1 MAKYESYH
9 FSPLNNRSMLMPR
22 IKRGE
27 PFVRG
32 NRLVNAFEPVPEDRL
47 IPEYPY
53 CQINTGLTKKE
64 IDVNGETRT
73 YGIYVPE
80 DMRSK
85 GACALILPES
95 GVTAEQFLARENWKE
110 LSEKNKL
117 AYIIFEA
124 EKWNKED
131 VEKEFDFIQKVV
143 DLEFQQRL
151 TVDIC
156 ESYIYPIGLGDGAY
170 AASALGLTYSATYP
184 AFAADGDCGVDPELF
199 EVLRSL
205 PADGIVTMRK
215 PEIAMP
221 GFIIDRSGN
230 TEALK
235 EYMKETVR
243 AEEEGLRNA
252 YGEVYLEKPRT
263 GAYFVNE
270 QPVAQVW
277 LADERSTA
285 GISREELNEAMVNFV
300 LRFSRWGGFGNNHL
314 RAKRTKEQTGVIR
327 IEKEIEGL
335 PRYWD
340 VYVPSCYRAE
350 EEKTYPLVLAIHG
363 FSCNSEYFEM
373 TSDWQRLAE
382 ERGFFVVFASAYP
395 RNVGRARFPVPGWS
409 VWPMEKEGIDETVYF
424 RELLDTVISDY
435 RIDTSRVY
443 AVGHSNGGR
452 MTQTLM
458 RRMPERFAAFG
469 PTGSLAGSSADALAP
484 IDDSVECPVYIMM
497 GEYDIAEA
505 ELREGTAARGTVEL
519 YCRANHAQFNDE
531 NWYDNGNYHTLVLY
545 NEKHVPI
552 VQYTIMK
559 ECPHTYTAEMAQL
572 TWDTFLCHYSRKADG
587 TIEYKG

>member
-9 FSPLNNRSMLMPR
+9 FSPLNNRSMLMPK

-27 PFVRG
+27 PFIRG
-32 NRLVNAFEPVPEDRL
+32 NRLVNTFEPIPEKRL

-53 CQINTGLTKKE
+53 CQINVGLTHKSIE
-64 IDVNGETRT
+64 VNGSVRS
-73 YGIYVPE
+73 YAIYVPC

-85 GACALILPES
+85 GACALIMPEN
-95 GVTAEQFLARENWKE
+95 GVTAEEFLKCENWKE

-143 DLEFQQRL
+143 DLEFSQRL

-170 AASALGLTYSATYP
+170 VASALGLTYSATYP
-184 AFAADGDCGVDPELF
+184 AFAADGDCSVDPELF
-199 EVLRSL
+199 AVLRTL
-205 PADGIVTMRK
+205 PADGIETMRK

-221 GFIIDRSGN
+221 GFIIDRSGKA
-230 TEALK
+230 EATK
-235 EYMKETVR
+235 AYMKETIR
-243 AEEEGLRNA
+243 AKEEGLKNA
-252 YGEVYLEKPRT
+252 YGEVYLETPRR

-270 QPVAQVW
+270 QPVSQVW
-277 LADERSTA
+277 LADESSVS
-285 GISREELNEAMVNFV
+285 GKSREELNEAMVSFV

-314 RAKRTKEQTGVIR
+314 RTKRTLEETGVLR
-327 IEKEIEGL
+327 VEKEVEGL

-340 VYVPSCYRAE
+340 VFVPSCYKPE
-350 EEKTYPLVLAIHG
+350 EETTYPLVLAIHG

-409 VWPMEKEGIDETVYF
+409 VWPMVMEGIDETVYF
-424 RELLDTVISDY
+424 RELLDTTIRDY
-435 RIDTSRVY
+435 KIDTTRVY

-469 PTGSLAGSSADALAP
+469 PTGALAGSNIDALEP
-484 IDDSVECPVYIMM
+484 IDDSIDRPVYIMM
-497 GEYDIAEA
+497 GEYDIADA
-505 ELREGTAARGTVEL
+505 ELKEGSAARGTVEL
-519 YCRANHAQFNDE
+519 YCQANHAEFNTE

-545 NEKHVPI
+545 NEKHIPI
-552 VQYTIMK
+552 VNYTIMK
-559 ECPHTYTAEMAQL
+559 HCPHTYTAEMAQM
-572 TWDTFLCHYSRKADG
+572 TWDLFLCHYRRNPDG